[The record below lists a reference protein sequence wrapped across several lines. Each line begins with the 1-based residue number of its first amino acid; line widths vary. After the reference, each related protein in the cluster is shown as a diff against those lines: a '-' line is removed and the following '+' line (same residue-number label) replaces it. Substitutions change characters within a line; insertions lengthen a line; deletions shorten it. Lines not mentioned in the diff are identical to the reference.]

1 MLLSVPA
8 RRPWGQGVRP
18 AKGAGPPMP
27 GPLGTP
33 TGERTVNGHDGCYV
47 SAAKLRTHSAMYC
60 V

>member
-1 MLLSVPA
+1 VLLSVPA

-33 TGERTVNGHDGCYV
+33 TGERTVNGHDGTGR
-47 SAAKLRTHSAMYC
+47 LETP
-60 V
+60 